1 MSELSA
7 QDFTVPSA
15 VIWDGGALLIPLF
28 AVTELSLSETFHLPP
43 LGSSGARAIAPVQD
57 STVRLSGLLV
67 GPTRYGLKL
76 ALENQAQAAQRGSGL
91 ALMTGGVLG
100 GLTLVTAM
108 TIRTDMQVK
117 ELSFSETATR
127 RQTLSVVISFEH
139 VPRPSGLAKLL
150 DIASVG
156 VGALMDVTA

>member
-1 MSELSA
+1 MSELST
-7 QDFTVPSA
+7 QDFAKPSA
-15 VIWDGGALLIPLF
+15 VLWDGGLLLVPLY
-28 AVTELSLSETFHLPP
+28 AVTELSLSQTYHLPP
-43 LGSSGARAIAPVQD
+43 IGSSGARAIAPVHD

-67 GPTRYGLKL
+67 GPSRYGLKL
-76 ALENQAQAAQRGSGL
+76 ALENQAEAAQRGSAL
-91 ALMTGGVLG
+91 AAWSESTG

-117 ELSFSETATR
+117 ELSFSENATR
-127 RQTLSVVISFEH
+127 RQTLNVVMSLEH
-139 VPRPSGLAKLL
+139 VPRPSGMGKLL